1 MTMNENASSS
11 PAVTVTIRARLRSDQ
26 ATAQGLHDQVT
37 GATREM
43 AVAAGDLSHRV
54 FLNPA
59 DPMDFLG
66 IDEWKS
72 AEAVAAFAGSP
83 QIQDFF
89 GQLFEGQPE
98 VTIWVPSG
106 WNEW

>member
-1 MTMNENASSS
+1 MNDNDRPAT
-11 PAVTVTIRARLRSDQ
+11 AVTVVIRARLRGDQ
-26 ATAQGLHDQVT
+26 ASAQALHDQVT
-37 GATREM
+37 GATRDM

-59 DPMDFLG
+59 DPTDFLG

-72 AEAVAAFAGSP
+72 AEAVGAFAGSP

-89 GQLFEGQPE
+89 GRLFEGEPE
-98 VTIWVPSG
+98 VTVWMPSG

>member
-1 MTMNENASSS
+1 MSHHDRPAS
-11 PAVTVTIRARLRSDQ
+11 AVTVTVRARLRGDR
-26 ATAQGLHDQVT
+26 ATAAALHDSVT

-43 AVAAGDLSHRV
+43 AVAAGDISHRV

-59 DPMDFLG
+59 DPLDFLG

-72 AEAVAAFAGSP
+72 AEAVGAFASSP
-83 QIQDFF
+83 QISEFF
-89 GQLFEGQPE
+89 AQLFDGPPE
-98 VTIWVPSG
+98 VTVWVSSG

>member
-1 MTMNENASSS
+1 MNDNDRPAT
-11 PAVTVTIRARLRSDQ
+11 AVTVTIRARLRGDQ
-26 ATAQGLHDQVT
+26 ATARALHDSVT
-37 GATREM
+37 AATREQ
-43 AVAAGDLSHRV
+43 ALAAGDLSHRV

-59 DPMDFLG
+59 DPLDFLG

-83 QIQDFF
+83 QIQEFF
-89 GQLFEGQPE
+89 AQLFDGRPD
-98 VTIWVPSG
+98 VTVWVPSG

>member
-1 MTMNENASSS
+1 MEASGPVSFI
-11 PAVTVTIRARLRSDQ
+11 IRARLRGDPAAARQ
-26 ATAQGLHDQVT
+26 LHDQVT

-43 AVAAGDLSHRV
+43 ALAAGDVSHHV

-59 DPMDFLG
+59 DPKDFLG
-66 IDEWKS
+66 IDVWRS
-72 AEAVAAFAGSP
+72 AEAAAAFSTNP
-83 QIQDFF
+83 QIQEFF

-98 VTIWVPSG
+98 VSIWAPSG